1 VAEYRL
7 LVKPSAAKEIEA
19 IGTKRDRQQIVRR
32 IQALAAEP
40 RSTGCEKL
48 AGHATLFRVRPGM
61 YRVVYTVNDAQRTV
75 EVVKV
80 GHRREVYR
88 SAS

>member
-1 VAEYRL
+1 MAAYRL

-32 IQALAAEP
+32 VQAFATEP
-40 RSTGCEKL
+40 RPTGCEKL
-48 AGHATLFRVRPGM
+48 AGHSTLFRVRQGQ
-61 YRVVYTVNDAQRTV
+61 YRVIYTVNDAQRTV

-88 SAS
+88 SAP

>member
-19 IGTKRDRQQIVRR
+19 TGTKRDRQQIIRR

-40 RSTGCEKL
+40 RPPGCEKL
-48 AGHATLFRVRPGM
+48 AGHSTLFRVRQGQ
-61 YRVVYTVNDAQRTV
+61 YRVIYTVNDARRTV

-80 GHRREVYR
+80 GHRRDVYR
-88 SAS
+88 SAA

>member
-1 VAEYRL
+1 MAEYRL
-7 LVKPSAAKEIEA
+7 LVKPSAAKENEA

-40 RSTGCEKL
+40 RPAGCEQL
-48 AGHATLFRVRPGM
+48 AGHATLSRVRQGP
-61 YRVVYTVNDAQRTV
+61 YRVTYTVNDAPRTV
-75 EVVKV
+75 EVAKV

>member
-1 VAEYRL
+1 VAGYRL
-7 LVKPSAAKEIEA
+7 RVKPSAAKEIEA
-19 IGTKRDRQQIVRR
+19 IGTKRDRQRIVRR

-40 RSTGCEKL
+40 RPAGCEKL
-48 AGHATLFRVRPGM
+48 AGHSTLLRVRQGP
-61 YRVVYTVNDAQRTV
+61 YRVLYTVNDARQTV

-80 GHRREVYR
+80 GHRREIYR

>member
-19 IGTKRDRQQIVRR
+19 IGTKRDRQQIVRH

-40 RSTGCEKL
+40 RPAGCENL
-48 AGHATLFRVRPGM
+48 AGHSALFRVRQGQ
-61 YRVVYTVNDAQRTV
+61 YRVIYTVHDVQRTV

-88 SAS
+88 SAP